1 MKKRL
6 ASIALSA
13 IFAAA
18 ALAGPVSA
26 AKSKPDNNAPA
37 PTAPLPKAGGGGHMN
52 W

>member
-6 ASIALSA
+6 ASIALTA

-18 ALAGPVSA
+18 VLAGPASSA
-26 AKSKPDNNAPA
+26 VVKAGKAAPA
-37 PTAPLPKAGGGGHMN
+37 PTVVVKGSGVGHMH